1 MKKAIHPEWH
11 SEAKV
16 ISNGKVIME
25 VGSTSPELQVEI
37 WSGNHPFYTGKE
49 MLVDTDNLV
58 EKFNNKL
65 AAAQKITRKIKSKK
79 TKRLNRST
87 ERSSVGTQELTL
99 KDMLKG
105 IQ

>member
-1 MKKAIHPEWH
+1 MKKGIHPEWH
-11 SEAKV
+11 EAKV

-25 VGSTSPELQVEI
+25 VGSTTPELHVEI

-58 EKFNNKL
+58 EKFNKKL
-65 AAAQKITRKIKSKK
+65 EAAQKTTKKVKSKK
-79 TKRLNRST
+79 TKRLARSR
-87 ERSSVGTQELTL
+87 EKSSVGSEELTL